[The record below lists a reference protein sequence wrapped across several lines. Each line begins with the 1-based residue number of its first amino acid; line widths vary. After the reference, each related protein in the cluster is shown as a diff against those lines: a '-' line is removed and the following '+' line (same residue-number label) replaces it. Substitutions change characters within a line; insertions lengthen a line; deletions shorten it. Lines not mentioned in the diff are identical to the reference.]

1 MANLVSTPIYIWF
14 KLSVG
19 ILLVI
24 SATSAIIEITQGS
37 RNKFACAIMC
47 FTELYGIAYV
57 GLALI
62 HVLRQRK
69 LAIVND
75 IALETVLYLV
85 DIATV

>member
-1 MANLVSTPIYIWF
+1 MANLASTPIYIWYN
-14 KLSVG
+14 LGVG
-19 ILLVI
+19 ILLII
-24 SATSAIIEITQGS
+24 SATSAIIKITQGS

-75 IALETVLYLV
+75 IALETVLYLA